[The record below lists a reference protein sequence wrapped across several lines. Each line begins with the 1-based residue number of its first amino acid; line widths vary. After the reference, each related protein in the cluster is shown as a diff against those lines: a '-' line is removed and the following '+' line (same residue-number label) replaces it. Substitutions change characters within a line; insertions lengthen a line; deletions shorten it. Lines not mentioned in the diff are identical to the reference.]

1 MIITKVGVTR
11 DDATLA
17 ALFDRMSALTQRV
30 RAVGPPPGFG
40 CLDAKP

>member
-1 MIITKVGVTR
+1 MRARDSLLCAMIITKVGVTR

-30 RAVGPPPGFG
+30 RAAR
-40 CLDAKP
+40 L